1 MMLHGLVILK
11 HLLSIQYKCV
21 CVSYKLHFA
30 SLHFELCF
38 TAKDSPLGRF
48 VRDKEE
54 EEPAQAAARFNSPS
68 HR

>member
-1 MMLHGLVILK
+1 MV
-11 HLLSIQYKCV
+11 LSHSNIYKYTIQVCV
-21 CVSYKLHFA
+21 CVSCKLHFA
-30 SLHFELCF
+30 SLQFELCF